1 MEHNNN
7 QTLESRVSELERN
20 IELLKF
26 TNCIALGD
34 ITSACQTIASQSYRG
49 KHLRNSLSGLGL
61 PQFLSQQ
68 SGGFPSDIQLN

>member
-1 MEHNNN
+1 MDKYNN

-34 ITSACQTIASQSYRG
+34 ITSACQAVAPQSYEG
-49 KHLRNSLSGLGL
+49 TYLRNSLSGLGL

-68 SGGFPSDIQLN
+68 SGGFPNDIQLN